1 MVVQRSGQT
10 SNSEAIG
17 QQSGRTTKWSK
28 NQIITMIVENEKVV
42 TATYEMF
49 VDGENGQEELMER
62 ATKDHPL
69 VYCHGLGM
77 MLPKFEEALAGKQK
91 GDKFDFRIDHT
102 DAYGEYDE
110 EGVLDLDKKMFFNGD
125 GEFDSE
131 RVYVGAIV
139 PMNTVDGQVV
149 NAQILEIS
157 KEKVTIDLNHPLAG
171 ENLQVVGDILDLRDV
186 TPAELDALR
195 HPHKCGGC
203 HGSCNSSCGD
213 SCDSCGGSCG
223 GCE

>member
-1 MVVQRSGQT
+1 MVVQR
-10 SNSEAIG
+10 
-17 QQSGRTTKWSK
+17 SGRTTKWSK

-62 ATKDHPL
+62 ATTDHPL

-157 KEKVTIDLNHPLAG
+157 KDKVTIDLNHPLAG
-171 ENLQVVGDILDLRDV
+171 ENLHFVGEILDLRDV

-213 SCDSCGGSCG
+213 SCDSCGGGCG

>member
-69 VYCHGLGM
+69 VYCHGIGM

-91 GDKFDFRIDHT
+91 GDKFNFRIDHT

-157 KEKVTIDLNHPLAG
+157 KDKVTIDLNHPLAG
-171 ENLQVVGDILDLRDV
+171 ENLHFVGEILDLRDV

-203 HGSCNSSCGD
+203 HGSCHSSCGD
-213 SCDSCGGSCG
+213 SCDSCGGGCG